1 MKFLVAQLDLKVGDI
16 ENNYYKIQTI
26 LKKKKNFD
34 IAIFPELALMGYP
47 PFDLLFKKKF
57 IKDEAYYLK
66 KLTNEFPKIPIII
79 GSVNMMDLPRSNS
92 FDISSISDFS
102 YRLQNVGKF
111 LFNGKVIGQ
120 QAKFNLPVY
129 DVYNEKRYF
138 DPGKNVKIYAILKKN
153 KKIDKILEF
162 ILKNEMFFDENKNK
176 FKKNDIIKFYEQ
188 KEYKVEFLG
197 ISVCEDIWVKGS
209 VPYIQGR
216 YGCDHLVNIS
226 ASPFYIGKKDIRQK
240 VLKLLSKGTN
250 TNVIYVNHIGGQDSL
265 IFDGQS
271 MLFSNGILKE
281 CIEDFEEKTSVF
293 NTNTR
298 KTFLPIKKNIFEN
311 IYMVLL
317 TGLRDYF
324 RKNGFKKAII
334 GISGGIDSA
343 LVATLAS
350 AALGTKNV
358 TGILMPSK
366 YSSQH
371 SIKDGLKLCE
381 NLGISHR
388 IIPINLIFDSY
399 LKSLKG
405 NLNIKKGSI
414 TEQNLQARIRG
425 NILMAYANNTNGMVL
440 STGNK
445 SELAVGYSTLY
456 GDLAGGLAVIS
467 DLYKTTVFKLCKY
480 INKIYG
486 WNIIPK
492 NILTKPPSAELAP
505 DQKDEDDLPPYDILD
520 KILKLNIEK
529 QLTTYEIYKLTKINK
544 NIIRDIIKRVD
555 RNEYKRQQAPIG
567 FKISPKS
574 FGYGRIM
581 PITNGYYGK

>member
-281 CIEDFEEKTSVF
+281 CIEDFEGKTSVF